1 MHSSSP
7 HRCSNLKMRDEILN
21 CHQRF
26 ESKIS
31 DSMLRMFAL
40 LFVLCLESASPRSV
54 YAPAMRTT
62 LAWSEVGGA
71 FRPTLAGMGGRGA
84 HNPLQLITKPWFSLQ
99 LINLKPWFTL
109 SHQCGLRRPR
119 WRGPLEWSPS
129 GVCVINRVALQ
140 CAPHDDDSA
149 PEENRGEGEREG
161 GGSWSKKQLLT
172 DSEREIA
179 DARALLGCQVC
190 I

>member
-1 MHSSSP
+1 
-7 HRCSNLKMRDEILN
+7 
-21 CHQRF
+21 
-26 ESKIS
+26 
-31 DSMLRMFAL
+31 MLGMQICI
-40 LFVLCLESASPRSV
+40 FVLCLESASARSV
-54 YAPAMRTT
+54 YAPAMTTT

-71 FRPTLAGMGGRGA
+71 FRPGA
-84 HNPLQLITKPWFSLQ
+84 HTPLQLITKPWFPLQ
-99 LINLKPWFTL
+99 LINPKPWVTL
-109 SHQCGLRRPR
+109 SHQCGLRRRR

-129 GVCVINRVALQ
+129 GVCVVSRVALQ

-149 PEENRGEGEREG
+149 PEENRGEEEREG